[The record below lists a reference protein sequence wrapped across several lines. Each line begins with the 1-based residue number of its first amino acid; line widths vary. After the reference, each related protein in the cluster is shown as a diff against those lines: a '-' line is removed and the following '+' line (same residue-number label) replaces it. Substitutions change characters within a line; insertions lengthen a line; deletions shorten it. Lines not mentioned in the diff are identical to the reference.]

1 MGLRLVAA
9 WAACF
14 GALLA
19 AAAALLLALDA
30 SLGTESS
37 AELRRL
43 LAEGRPALLL
53 LVVVTF
59 GLTGVL
65 ANWLVRAHFAP
76 VRRLAESTRLIAGG
90 NPGHRIAAEGPA
102 EMRELA
108 EAINLL
114 AARHEGLLEGLE
126 ARVSRVRVDLD
137 QEKSRLAALMSELA
151 QSVVV
156 CNMEGRILLY
166 NERARQM
173 FSGPGGEVGDAEP
186 GYIGLGRSLYALLE
200 RDLVSHAL
208 EQVPRRRVSGET
220 VPVVVFMAALRTDKV
235 VRAQLAPV
243 ASGDGRDSDPAAG
256 MAGFVLLLED
266 VGEAVTRAERRDQL
280 VQRYAEQARASLAG
294 VRAAVENLE
303 SHPELD
309 AARRRQFTG
318 IISEETRR
326 LAEAL
331 ERTARDYAEN
341 ATAQWLP
348 EQIRA
353 TDLAEVIRRRVE
365 NRIGLRVRAGEIDG
379 SLWMTVDSFTLAQ
392 AVSYLA
398 RRLKDEFQVGE
409 IGLGLAAAGR
419 HARLEVVWDG
429 KRMPASIALAWEG
442 AALSSGGESSPL
454 TFREVLNRHHGEA
467 WYEFDQASQLSSF
480 RLLLPLAVPGRPAE
494 QRPARGGRPEYYDFD
509 LFRQPGQTQELDGRP
524 LKELSY
530 TVLDT
535 ETTGLAPS
543 AGDEI
548 ISIGAVRI
556 VNGRLLAGERFE
568 QLLDPRRPLH
578 PASMEIHGI
587 KPEALRGKPPIERV
601 LPAFHKFCEDTV
613 LVGHNVAFD
622 LRFLQLKEK
631 ITGVRFTQPVL
642 DTLLLS
648 AALHENLASHQLE
661 AVAERFGVSPA
672 GRHTAVGDALMTG
685 EIFLRMIPLLAERGI
700 VTLKQAR
707 EACEQTYYARLRY

>member
-9 WAACF
+9 WTACF

-19 AAAALLLALDA
+19 AAVGLLLALDA
-30 SLGTESS
+30 SLRPEGS

-43 LAEGRPALLL
+43 LAEGRFALLL
-53 LVVVTF
+53 LAVVAF

-65 ANWLVRAHFAP
+65 ANWLVRAYLSP

-90 NPGHRIAAEGPA
+90 NPGHRIAAEGSA
-102 EMRELA
+102 EMRELT

-126 ARVSRVRVDLD
+126 ARVGRVRLDLD
-137 QEKSRLAALMSELA
+137 QEKNRLAALMSELA

-173 FSGPGGEVGDAEP
+173 FSGPGGEAGGTEP
-186 GYIGLGRSLYALLE
+186 GYLGLGRSLYALIE
-200 RDLVSHAL
+200 QDLVSHAL
-208 EQVPRRRVSGET
+208 EHLRLRLAQGEAA
-220 VPVVVFMAALRTDKV
+220 PVVVFMAALRPGKL

-243 ASGDGRDSDPAAG
+243 AGARPDDIAG
-256 MAGFVLLLED
+256 AAGFVLLLED

-280 VQRYAEQARASLAG
+280 LQRYAEQARASLAG
-294 VRAAVENLE
+294 ARAAVENLE

-309 AARRRQFTG
+309 AAQRRQFTG
-318 IISEETRR
+318 IISEETHR

-365 NRIGLRVRAGEIDG
+365 NRIGLPVRAGEVDG

-398 RRLKDEFQVGE
+398 RRLKDECQVGE
-409 IGLGLAAAGR
+409 IGLRLAAAGR
-419 HARLEVVWDG
+419 HARLDVVWDD
-429 KRMPASIALAWEG
+429 KRMPASTALDWEG

-454 TFREVLNRHHGEA
+454 TFREVLSRHHGEA
-467 WYEFDQASQLSSF
+467 WYEFDQASKLSSF
-480 RLLLPLAVPGRPAE
+480 RLLLPLAEPGRPAGR
-494 QRPARGGRPEYYDFD
+494 QPARGGRPEYYDFD
-509 LFRQPGQTQELDGRP
+509 LFHQPGQTQELDGRP
-524 LKELSY
+524 LRELSY
-530 TVLDT
+530 TVFDT
-535 ETTGLAPS
+535 ETTGLEPS

-568 QLLDPRRPLH
+568 QLLDPRRPLQ
-578 PASMEIHGI
+578 PASMEVHGI
-587 KPEALRGKPPIERV
+587 RPEALRGQPGIERV
-601 LPAFHKFCEDTV
+601 LPGFHRFCEDTV

-622 LRFLQLKEK
+622 LRFLQLKERT
-631 ITGVRFTQPVL
+631 TGVRFTQPVL

-707 EACEQTYYARLRY
+707 DACERTYYARLRY